1 MHLTPRQLDIVRF
14 ILNYRA
20 RWGFSPT
27 LQEIGDSL
35 GVSAVTVFEH
45 ARALKRKGAVRH
57 TPNQAR
63 SLEIIDPELQELAEA
78 ARDLTIPLVG
88 QIAAGRPIESL
99 ENVENVNLAEML
111 ALDRATFMLRVR
123 GDSMISDH
131 IRDGDYVL
139 VEKRGTAR
147 DGETVVALLPD
158 GEVTLKRF
166 YREPDRIRLQ
176 PANPAMEPI
185 YVNDVQVQGVV
196 VGILRRCWT
205 GPGLPQPRVGKKE
218 VKREE
223 GSTMTASALR
233 SFWKRS
239 VKRAKALGPLP
250 PDVVKRITGRG
261 D

>member
-63 SLEIIDPELQELAEA
+63 SLEVVDPELQELVAA
-78 ARDLTIPLVG
+78 ARDFTIPLVG
-88 QIAAGRPIESL
+88 QIAAGRPVETL
-99 ENVENVNLAEML
+99 ETVENVNLTEML
-111 ALDRATFMLRVR
+111 ALERATFMLRVR
-123 GDSMISDH
+123 GDSMVGDH
-131 IRDGDYVL
+131 IRDGDFVL
-139 VEKRGTAR
+139 VEKRDSAR

-166 YREPDRIRLQ
+166 YREPNRIRLQ

-185 YVNDVQVQGVV
+185 YVSDVQVQGVV

-205 GPGLPQPRVGKKE
+205 EPGLRQPRAEKKE
-218 VKREE
+218 AKSDA
-223 GSTMTASALR
+223 GNTMSVSEIR

-239 VKRAKALGPLP
+239 LKRAKALGPLP
-250 PDVVKRITGRG
+250 PDVVKRIRG
-261 D
+261 EGG